1 MTATS
6 TQSKN
11 GINYKTYDGF
21 DENQVRDYTRAQ
33 NKADTWSATL
43 NGMSAGASTGS
54 IAGGWLGTV
63 IGGAAGALTG
73 LFGGLIGSDDRM
85 KNVEDTM
92 KNTNAM
98 HYGFNTQSE
107 YEAGSVGLRNRF
119 NQTHGGS
126 TSAGADDG
134 KRPGESLSGG
144 KYGLIQTPSGP
155 AYGEIEGLASPDEGQ
170 IDMATGE
177 TNYNGSKDMNVR
189 DRRADVIPV
198 GITGYA
204 NGGAFDNN
212 VGIPGHK
219 MDINGLSFAD
229 NARPLFKANEQLKDA
244 AAAVDIE
251 LQENEAHKTRNEA
264 TKRYME
270 NRLN

>member
-1 MTATS
+1 
-6 TQSKN
+6 
-11 GINYKTYDGF
+11 
-21 DENQVRDYTRAQ
+21 
-33 NKADTWSATL
+33 
-43 NGMSAGASTGS
+43 
-54 IAGGWLGTV
+54 
-63 IGGAAGALTG
+63 
-73 LFGGLIGSDDRM
+73 
-85 KNVEDTM
+85 
-92 KNTNAM
+92 
-98 HYGFNTQSE
+98 
-107 YEAGSVGLRNRF
+107 
-119 NQTHGGS
+119 
-126 TSAGADDG
+126 
-134 KRPGESLSGG
+134 
-144 KYGLIQTPSGP
+144 
-155 AYGEIEGLASPDEGQ
+155 
-170 IDMATGE
+170 MATGE

-244 AAAVDIE
+244 AAAVDME